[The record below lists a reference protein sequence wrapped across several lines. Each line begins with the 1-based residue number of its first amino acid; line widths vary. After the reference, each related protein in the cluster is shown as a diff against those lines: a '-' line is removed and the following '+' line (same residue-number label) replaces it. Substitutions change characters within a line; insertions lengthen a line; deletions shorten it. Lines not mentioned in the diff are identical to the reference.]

1 MKHVLDK
8 MGSVELL
15 KSEPVGGMAPVDDS
29 REPATYFWPRGV
41 KISDGLKVTLKGDSR
56 QIAWT

>member
-41 KISDGLKVTLKGDSR
+41 KISDGLKVTLKMWS
-56 QIAWT
+56 